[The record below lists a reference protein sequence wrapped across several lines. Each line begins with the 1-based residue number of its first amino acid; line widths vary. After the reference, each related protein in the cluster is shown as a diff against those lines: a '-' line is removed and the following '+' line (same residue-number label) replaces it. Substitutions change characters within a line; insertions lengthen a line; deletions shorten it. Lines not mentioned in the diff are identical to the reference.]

1 MCRCSVQLGV
11 TLDIQF
17 EVSVVAG
24 APASWSVGIIERFHT
39 TTAPAGAGRQQ
50 EGDLSMVPCG
60 KPFTLEIEALDVNHN
75 RRACNPKRC
84 IPKPCNPKHCIQL
97 VSLALR
103 TGPCHLSG
111 LCQSIQHR
119 PSGVCDCCSY
129 CNSHEP
135 QGSFMGCSWRW
146 P

>member
-1 MCRCSVQLGV
+1 VRSGSKCRCSVQPGI

-75 RRACNPKRC
+75 RCAA
-84 IPKPCNPKHCIQL
+84 NPKHSLHPAGVAFPTVRPLPIIWSLLGNQTQL
-97 VSLALR
+97 VIWGWTVLQL
-103 TGPCHLSG
+103 L
-111 LCQSIQHR
+111 
-119 PSGVCDCCSY
+119 
-129 CNSHEP
+129 
-135 QGSFMGCSWRW
+135 
-146 P
+146 